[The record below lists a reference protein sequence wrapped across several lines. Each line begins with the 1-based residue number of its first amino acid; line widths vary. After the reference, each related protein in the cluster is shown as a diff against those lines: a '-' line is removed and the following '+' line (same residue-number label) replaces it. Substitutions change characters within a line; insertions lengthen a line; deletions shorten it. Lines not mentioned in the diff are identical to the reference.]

1 MRRSLARR
9 SLETV
14 LAIIIFLVAYILV
27 ASILEYFGIAYL
39 VASRDAILSGLAW
52 FFNGL
57 FRDWIAQ
64 YYFVWILVF
73 QLNTGPFMIGLNM
86 VKRKNW
92 RYRGTEI
99 YLSALLFWALLLVWN
114 FIYTFFALA
123 WIAPE
128 IIPTSVKLVLLAVY
142 FPIGG
147 SFGALFA
154 ECTFDVA
161 VYLKDCRAARAD
173 YNSMTYEVKQTGRCT
188 DIIIHTTNPNIK
200 SAVTAAPMILAE
212 QALYELNK
220 KPLSNY
226 IKSVLH
232 ILVIMITTHITG
244 WVRSRALLFKIL
256 GVKIGY
262 GCHISQWTK
271 LDPMLPWLIT
281 FEEDSGTGIDA
292 LVLTHNLMTFD
303 KFTFRFGPVHFM
315 PHSRIGARAIVLPGV
330 TIGEHSIVG
339 AGSVVTKDVDPYTIV
354 AGNPARPIRKLD
366 PITLAH
372 IKLDETASD
381 QEAFTIDSAD
391 V

>member
-1 MRRSLARR
+1 MGATRRF
-9 SLETV
+9 LEIV
-14 LAIIIFLVAYILV
+14 LAIIIILVVYIGVAYIL
-27 ASILEYFGIAYL
+27 EGFGVTYL
-39 VASRDAILSGLAW
+39 VASRDVILSTFAW
-52 FFNGL
+52 FCNEF
-57 FRDWIAQ
+57 FRDWVVQ
-64 YYFVWILVF
+64 YYIVWIIAF
-73 QLNTGPFMIGLNM
+73 HLNTAPYIIGLNM

-92 RYRGTEI
+92 RYRGTMV
-99 YLSALLFWALLLVWN
+99 YLAALMIWALLIVWN
-114 FIYTFFALA
+114 IIYTFLALM

-128 IIPTSVKLVLLAVY
+128 VLSWSVKLVLLAVY
-142 FPIGG
+142 FPTGI
-147 SFGALFA
+147 SFGVLFA

-161 VYLKDCRAARAD
+161 IYLKDCYAARQD
-173 YNSMTYEVKQTGRCT
+173 YNAMTFEIKQSGRCT
-188 DIIIHTTNPNIK
+188 DIIIHTSNPNIK
-200 SAVTAAPMILAE
+200 SAVTAAPMVLVE

-232 ILVIMITTHITG
+232 ILVIMFTTHLTG
-244 WVRSRALLFKIL
+244 WVRSRAVLFHIL
-256 GVKIGY
+256 GVKIAH

-339 AGSVVTKDVDPYTIV
+339 AGSVVTKDVEPYTIV
-354 AGNPARPIRKLD
+354 AGNPAKPIRKLD
-366 PITLAH
+366 PETLAP
-372 IKLDETASD
+372 IKLD
-381 QEAFTIDSAD
+381 DSACD
-391 V
+391 DEMPVLDSPDL